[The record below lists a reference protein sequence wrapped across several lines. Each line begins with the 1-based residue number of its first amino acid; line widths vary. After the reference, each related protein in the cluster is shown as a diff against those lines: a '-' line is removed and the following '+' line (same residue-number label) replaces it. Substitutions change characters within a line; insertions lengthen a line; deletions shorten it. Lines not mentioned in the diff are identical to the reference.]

1 MPQPLP
7 HIIYQQLRLILGVQ
21 HREIV
26 LPVCASGHS
35 AVILILPQRLGYPL
49 GHTAVKGIYA
59 AAAVVVQH
67 ALHRLKAPSAALP
80 DAGTPHRHDLVRPR
94 RTGIHPLDAVLLE
107 KQGTAQ
113 IVRRPSEGAVGATGS
128 CIAVGAAPGVAV
140 PILEIPQ
147 LTGIDLIDG
156 FSVHHTVLAPP
167 QPVAA
172 LDNEVH
178 LRHAAPH
185 RQLLRLG
192 HLTGDHPRHHQ
203 RAVLRR
209 LQHMA
214 AVDALLTASLDDH
227 AVPGGEAHADAAC
240 RYFYIGILPDAPAAL
255 AVLPQHRY
263 LPGGVQPQAS
273 SRRVRRRLL
282 RDQIVPQRRPLGP
295 AERQCHLSLCLYPV
309 LQTAVLAEVAGV
321 DVLLVRPHDEP
332 AAHANEL
339 FISLRQHQFRGHAA
353 DIQGVTVHPDQSI
366 LGGYAA
372 GGLHP
377 PCKTTPGPHRQGGI
391 AVGGEI
397 LHLPEGAQLPSCPP
411 IQP

>member
-7 HIIYQQLRLILGVQ
+7 HIIYQQLRLIFGVQ

-26 LPVCASGHS
+26 LPVCASGHG

-80 DAGTPHRHDLVRPR
+80 DAGTPHRHDLVRSR

-113 IVRRPSEGAVGATGS
+113 IVRRPGEGAVGATGGG
-128 CIAVGAAPGVAV
+128 IAVGAAPGVAV
-140 PILEIPQ
+140 PVLEIPQ

-156 FSVHHTVLAPP
+156 LSVCHTVSAPP

-185 RQLLRLG
+185 RHLLRLG
-192 HLTGDHPRHHQ
+192 RLTGDHPRYHQ
-203 RAVLRR
+203 SAVLRR

-214 AVDALLTASLDDH
+214 AVETLLPAPLDNH
-227 AVPGGEAHADAAC
+227 TVPGGEAHADAAC
-240 RYFYIGILPDAPAAL
+240 RYLYIGILPDAPATL
-255 AVLPQHRY
+255 TVLPQHRR
-263 LPGGVQPQAS
+263 LSGGVQPQAP
-273 SRRVRRRLL
+273 SRRVRRRFL
-282 RDQIVPQRRPLGP
+282 RGQIIPQCRPLGP
-295 AERQCHLSLCLYPV
+295 AERQCHLSLCLHPV

-332 AAHANEL
+332 VAHANEL
-339 FISLRQHQFRGHAA
+339 LTSLRQHQLRGHAA
-353 DIQGVTVHPDQSI
+353 DVQGVTVHPDQRI
-366 LGGYAA
+366 LGGYTA
-372 GGLHP
+372 GGLRLP
-377 PCKTTPGPHRQGGI
+377 RKTTPGPHRQGGI
-391 AVGGEI
+391 AVGGEV
-397 LHLPEGAQLPSCPP
+397 LHLPEGA
-411 IQP
+411 